1 MNREYLDELLELLK
15 SEISDAEKKELILQ
29 YHENDIAE
37 MLEELD
43 KEDRI
48 KLYTLLGDD
57 NVADV
62 LPYVEDVE
70 ELVED
75 LSTDHVADIIELM
88 DADDAIDILE
98 ELDEEQRE
106 EIVSLMDEESVSE
119 INDIVKYDDDMIG
132 SRMTNN
138 YISITNTDTVKSAMK
153 KVIKEASDNDN
164 LSHIYV
170 VDDNDKFY
178 GVIELR
184 DLIIARQTDELEK
197 IIKLNY
203 PVFYA
208 TSLVE
213 DCLNS
218 LMDYAL
224 DSYPILDSDDHL
236 IGVITSDDVI
246 EVVEEEMSDDYA
258 KLAGLTEEENLEESI
273 LASVK
278 KRLPWLI
285 VLLILGLAQAF
296 CMTGFDRI
304 VAALP
309 VIIFFQTSVLAMAGN
324 TGTQALAVTIRSLSD
339 LDEKNKIIGKT
350 VFKELRIAFLNG
362 FVLSLLATIF
372 VFIFLIITK
381 KSVIDG
387 GVFNYEYSI
396 RAALI
401 VGTALLSAMT
411 VSGFVGTI
419 IPIVFMKI
427 KIDPAVASGPFITT
441 INDVTALLIYYG
453 LAYVMFQSLI

>member
-1 MNREYLDELLELLK
+1 MNREYLDELLILLK
-15 SEISDAEKKELILQ
+15 SDMSDSEKKELILQ

-48 KLYTLLGDD
+48 KLYALLGDD
-57 NVADV
+57 NVAEV

-75 LSTDHVADIIELM
+75 LSSEHVADIIELM

-98 ELDEEQRE
+98 ELDDEQRE
-106 EIVSLMDEESVSE
+106 EIVSLMDEESINE
-119 INDIVKYDDDMIG
+119 IKDIVKFDDNMIG
-132 SRMTNN
+132 SKMTNN
-138 YISITNTDTVKSAMK
+138 YISILKTETIKTAMK

-164 LSHIYV
+164 LYHIYV
-170 VDDNDKFY
+170 VDDDEKFY

-184 DLIIARQTDELEK
+184 DLIIARQNDDFDKL
-197 IIKLNY
+197 IKQNY

-208 TSLVE
+208 TALVD
-213 DCLNS
+213 DCINKLK
-218 LMDYAL
+218 DYSL
-224 DSYPILDSDDHL
+224 DSYPILDDNDHL

-246 EVVEEEMSDDYA
+246 EVVEEEMIDDYA
-258 KLAGLTEEENLEESI
+258 KLAGLTEEEDLEES
-273 LASVK
+273 LFKSVK
-278 KRLPWLI
+278 KRLPWLV
-285 VLLILGLAQAF
+285 VLLILGLVQAF

-309 VIIFFQTSVLAMAGN
+309 IIIFFQTSVLAMAGN

-339 LDEKNKIIGKT
+339 FDSEDKVVRKT
-350 VFKELRIAFLNG
+350 VFKEIRIAFLNG
-362 FVLSLLATIF
+362 FMLALLAVIF
-372 VFIFLIITK
+372 VFVFLLITK
-381 KSVIDG
+381 KSVVDG
-387 GVFNYEYSI
+387 GVFSYENSI
-396 RAALI
+396 KASLI
-401 VGTALLSAMT
+401 VGMALLTAMT

-419 IPIVFMKI
+419 IPILFMKI

-453 LAYVMFQSLI
+453 LAYFMFQNLI